1 MALDADD
8 ILEALDEQQREAALS
23 LHGPTVILA
32 GAGTGKTRTITHRI
46 AYGILRGDYSEQ
58 KVMALTY
65 TNKAAG
71 ELRGR
76 LRQLGVQSVGAKTFH
91 AAALAQVEYFWREFF
106 GIEAPRVLES
116 KSKAIGAAAES
127 LKIRLDPNTIRELA
141 AEIEWRKYSMLSM
154 SEYLEKVADRP
165 QISGL
170 AAIRNVEIQEAYEN
184 LKVKAKQVDWEDV
197 LLLCTGM
204 LKAEPRALNHV
215 HQQYR
220 FFTVDEY
227 QDISALQQEL
237 LDTWL
242 GDRTDLCVVGDP
254 NQTIY
259 SFTGASASFLENFER
274 RYPDATTVQLTK
286 NYRSTPEIITIANQ
300 VRGNHHLEKLEAVRP
315 TGAQPQLFGFE
326 SKSEECSWVA
336 ERIRDALKLGIRP
349 SQIAVL
355 YRMNSQSEELER
367 ALEAEG
373 IEYQIRGGQRYFN
386 RSEIMAAIRLVRAEA
401 ASPVQREMYESVS
414 AIARS
419 LGWQSVPPKVS
430 GSEYE
435 IWEALNAFVA
445 IAEEMPPG
453 STIVNF
459 ATELEERTRS
469 QHEPT
474 KESVTLSTIHAAKG
488 LEHRVVFIVGTNEG
502 QLPISYAKTQAQIDE
517 EQRLF
522 YVALTRAQDVLN
534 ITWHRLDSSDS
545 RVKAPSRFIS
555 LIQSNSAQEHEG

>member
-1 MALDADD
+1 MAYEVDD
-8 ILEALDEQQREAALS
+8 ILEALDEEQREAALS

-106 GIEAPRVLES
+106 GIEAPRVIES
-116 KSKAIGAAAES
+116 KARAIGAAAET
-127 LKIRLDPNTIRELA
+127 LKIRLDPNTIRDLA
-141 AEIEWRKYSMLSM
+141 SEIEWRKYSLLSM
-154 SEYLEKVADRP
+154 DQYRDRVSDRP
-165 QISGL
+165 AIAGL
-170 AAIRNVEIQEAYEN
+170 APIRNFEIQEAYESA
-184 LKVKAKQVDWEDV
+184 KVKAKQVDWEDV
-197 LLLCTGM
+197 LLLCSGM
-204 LKAEPRALNHV
+204 LKAEPRALEHV

-227 QDISALQQEL
+227 QDISALQQDL

-259 SFTGASASFLENFER
+259 SFTGASASFLENFES
-274 RYPDATTVQLTK
+274 RYPDATKISLTK
-286 NYRSTPEIITIANQ
+286 NYRSTPEIIAVANRVRGSQNLEPLEAIRPSGAEPIFRGFETKADERSWVTEQIAN
-300 VRGNHHLEKLEAVRP
+300 
-315 TGAQPQLFGFE
+315 
-326 SKSEECSWVA
+326 
-336 ERIRDALKLGIRP
+336 ALRAGVKA

-355 YRMNSQSEELER
+355 YRINGQSEFIET
-367 ALEAEG
+367 ALAEAG
-373 IEYQIRGGQRYFN
+373 IEYQVRGGQRYFN
-386 RSEIMAAIRLVRAEA
+386 RPEIMSATRLVRAEA
-401 ASPVQREMYESVS
+401 ASPTPRDMYEGVT

-419 LGWQSVPPKVS
+419 LGWQSIAPNAT
-430 GSEYE
+430 GSELE
-435 IWEALNAFVA
+435 QWEALNSFVQ
-445 IAEEMPPG
+445 IAEELPPG
-453 STIVNF
+453 STMNDF
-459 ATELEERTRS
+459 ATELDERTRS

-474 KESVTLSTIHAAKG
+474 KESITLSTIHAAKG
-488 LEHRVVFIVGTNEG
+488 LEHKMVFIISANEG
-502 QLPISYAKTQAQIDE
+502 YLPISYAKSDAQVAE

-522 YVALTRAQDVLN
+522 YVALTRAKDSLSV
-534 ITWHRLDSSDS
+534 TWHKTDVNDS
-545 RVKAPSRFIS
+545 RVRTPSRFIN
-555 LIQSNSAQEHEG
+555 LAQPGF

>member
-1 MALDADD
+1 MAYEADD
-8 ILEALDEQQREAALS
+8 ILDALDEQQREAALS

-46 AYGILRGDYSEQ
+46 AYGILRGDYTEQ

-116 KSKAIGAAAES
+116 KARAIGAAAES
-127 LKIRLDPNTIRELA
+127 IKIRLDPNTIRDLA
-141 AEIEWRKYSMLSM
+141 SEIEWRKYSLLSL
-154 SEYLEKVADRP
+154 EDYLDRITERP
-165 QISGL
+165 AITGL
-170 AAIRNVEIQEAYEN
+170 APIRNYEIQEAYEKA
-184 LKVKAKQVDWEDV
+184 KVKAKQVDWEDV

-204 LKAEPRALNHV
+204 LKAEPRALSHV

-227 QDISALQQEL
+227 QDISGLQQEL

-259 SFTGASASFLENFER
+259 SFTGASAAFLENFES
-274 RYPDATTVQLTK
+274 RYPDATTINLTK
-286 NYRSTPEIITIANQ
+286 NYRSTPEIIALANR
-300 VRGNHHLEKLEAVRP
+300 VRGNQNLEPLEAVRP
-315 TGAQPQLFGFE
+315 SGVLPELRGFE
-326 SKSEECSWVA
+326 TKDEECAWVT
-336 ERIRDALKLGIRP
+336 ERIGLALRDGVKA

-355 YRMNSQSEELER
+355 YRINSQSEFIEN
-367 ALEAEG
+367 ALSIAG
-373 IEYQIRGGQRYFN
+373 IEYQVRGGQRYFN
-386 RSEIMAAIRLVRAEA
+386 RPEIMSAVRLVRAES
-401 ASPVQREMYESVS
+401 ASPKQRDMYEGVT

-419 LGWQSVPPKVS
+419 LGWQSIAPEVI
-430 GSEYE
+430 GSELE
-435 IWEALNAFVA
+435 IWEALNSFVQ
-445 IAEEMPPG
+445 IAEELPPG
-453 STIVNF
+453 STMQHF
-459 ATELEERTRS
+459 ANELEERTRS

-474 KESVTLSTIHAAKG
+474 KESITLSTIHAAKG
-488 LEHRVVFIVGTNEG
+488 LEHRVVFIVGANEG
-502 QLPISYAKTQAQIDE
+502 YIPISYAKSDSQIAE

-522 YVALTRAQDVLN
+522 YVALTRAKDNLN
-534 ITWHRLDSSDS
+534 ITWHRADLADS
-545 RVKAPSRFIS
+545 RLRSPSRFIG
-555 LIQSNSAQEHEG
+555 LAQPAV

>member
-1 MALDADD
+1 MSLDVDD
-8 ILEALDEQQREAALS
+8 ILDALDEQQREAALS

-46 AYGILRGDYSEQ
+46 AYGILRGDYTEQ

-116 KSKAIGAAAES
+116 KARAIGSAAET
-127 LKIRLDPNTIRELA
+127 LKIKLDPNTIRDIA
-141 AEIEWRKYSMLSM
+141 AEIEWRKYSMLS
-154 SEYLEKVADRP
+154 LEDYRDKIAERP
-165 QISGL
+165 QIAGL
-170 AAIRNVEIQEAYEN
+170 APIRNFEIQEAYEAA
-184 LKVKAKQVDWEDV
+184 KVKAKQVDWEDV
-197 LLLCTGM
+197 LLLCTGL

-259 SFTGASASFLENFER
+259 SFTGASASFLENFAS
-274 RYPDATTVQLTK
+274 RYPDATTINLTK
-286 NYRSTPEIITIANQ
+286 NYRSTPEIISIANR
-300 VRGNHHLEKLEAVRP
+300 VRGNQKLEQLEAVRP
-315 TGAQPQLFGFE
+315 NGTTPTIRGFE
-326 SKSEECSWVA
+326 TKDDECAWVT
-336 ERIRDALKLGIRP
+336 ERIATALKDGVKA

-355 YRMNSQSEELER
+355 YRINSQSEFIEN
-367 ALEAEG
+367 ALANAG
-373 IEYQIRGGQRYFN
+373 IEYQVRGGQRYFN
-386 RSEIMAAIRLVRAEA
+386 RPEIMSAVRLVRAEA
-401 ASPVQREMYESVS
+401 ASPMQRDMYEGVT

-419 LGWQSVPPKVS
+419 LGWQSIAPDVA
-430 GSEYE
+430 GSELE
-435 IWEALNAFVA
+435 QWEALNSFVQ
-445 IAEEMPPG
+445 IAEEMPQG
-453 STIVNF
+453 STIQNF

-474 KESVTLSTIHAAKG
+474 KESITLSTIHAAKG
-488 LEHRVVFIVGTNEG
+488 LEHRVVFIVGANEG
-502 QLPISYAKTQAQIDE
+502 YLPISYAKTDEQIAE

-522 YVALTRAQDVLN
+522 YVALTRAKDTLC
-534 ITWHRLDSSDS
+534 ITWHKADVNDS
-545 RVKAPSRFIS
+545 RLRTPSRFVS
-555 LIQSNSAQEHEG
+555 LIQSTS